1 MSGPAIAG
9 EALVRPAVREGQAV
23 KDGGRRADRLFPQRG
38 FDVPRSDIAAAC
50 SGSGSGAGAQ
60 SGVNAVLFDPAPGSC
75 LCLPQHSP
83 LLAAA
88 AALHVADQELDVA
101 GAASITIY

>member
-1 MSGPAIAG
+1 MGLLA
-9 EALVRPAVREGQAV
+9 
-23 KDGGRRADRLFPQRG
+23 QRG
-38 FDVPRSDIAAAC
+38 KPGTESESFTTTGRHAHSHA
-50 SGSGSGAGAQ
+50 S
-60 SGVNAVLFDPAPGSC
+60 GSC

-101 GAASITIY
+101 GAAAIVIY